1 MRDVN
6 SALLQAYYEVINGLS
21 IPVYEGEEPDDVKS
35 KIYCVISDVTN
46 IENSTDNSSD
56 TTSTIQ
62 ITINSWEY
70 KYNNSKNLN
79 TAANQILEAIK
90 PNSKSVLDLSLYGI
104 QMLNLNLQTDRTER
118 YGEVGGKIFIS
129 RILVFKQF
137 LVVFKMAFL

>member
-21 IPVYEGEEPDDVKS
+21 IPVYEGEEPDDVKD

-46 IENSTDNSSD
+46 VENSTDNSSD

-62 ITINSWEY
+62 ITVNSWEY

-79 TAANQILEAIK
+79 TVSNQILQAIK
-90 PNSKSVLDLSLYGI
+90 PNSKSVLDLSIYGI
-104 QMLNLNLQTDRTER
+104 QMLNLNVQTDRTER

-137 LVVFKMAFL
+137 LFIN

>member
-6 SALLQAYYEVINGLS
+6 SALLQAYYEVINGLA
-21 IPVYEGEEPDDVKS
+21 IPVYEGEEPDDVKD

-46 IENSTDNSSD
+46 VENSTDNSSD

-62 ITINSWEY
+62 ITVNSWEY

-79 TAANQILEAIK
+79 TVSNQILEAIK
-90 PNSKSVLDLSLYGI
+90 PNSKSVLDLSIYGI
-104 QMLNLNLQTDRTER
+104 QMLNLNVQTDRTER

-137 LVVFKMAFL
+137 LFIN

>member
-1 MRDVN
+1 MKDVN

-46 IENSTDNSSD
+46 VENSTDNSSD

-79 TAANQILEAIK
+79 TVANQILEAIK
-90 PNSKSVLDLSLYGI
+90 PNSKSVLDLSLYGL
-104 QMLNLNLQTDRTER
+104 QMLNLNVQTDRTER

-137 LVVFKMAFL
+137 LFIN

>member
-21 IPVYEGEEPDDVKS
+21 IPVYEGEEPDDVKD

-46 IENSTDNSSD
+46 VENSTDNSSD

-62 ITINSWEY
+62 ITVNSWEY

-79 TAANQILEAIK
+79 TVSNQILSAIK
-90 PNSKSVLDLSLYGI
+90 PDSKSVLDLSLYGI
-104 QMLNLNLQTDRTER
+104 QMLNLNVQTDRTER

-137 LVVFKMAFL
+137 LFIN

>member
-21 IPVYEGEEPDDVKS
+21 IPVYEGEEPDDVKD

-46 IENSTDNSSD
+46 VENSTDNSSD

-62 ITINSWEY
+62 ITLNSWEY

-79 TAANQILEAIK
+79 IVANQILQAIK
-90 PNSKSVLDLSLYGI
+90 PNSKSVLDLSIYGI
-104 QMLNLNLQTDRTER
+104 QMLNLNVQTDRTER

-137 LVVFKMAFL
+137 LFIN

>member
-21 IPVYEGEEPDDVKS
+21 IPVYEGEEPDDVKD

-46 IENSTDNSSD
+46 VENSTDNSSD

-62 ITINSWEY
+62 ITVNSWEY

-79 TAANQILEAIK
+79 TVSNQILLAIK
-90 PNSKSVLDLSLYGI
+90 PNSKSVLDLSLYGL
-104 QMLNLNLQTDRTER
+104 QMLNLNVQTDRTER

-137 LVVFKMAFL
+137 LFIN

>member
-1 MRDVN
+1 MKDVN

-21 IPVYEGEEPDDVKS
+21 IPVYEGEEPDDVKD

-79 TAANQILEAIK
+79 TVANQILEAIK
-90 PNSKSVLDLSLYGI
+90 PNSKSVLDLSLYGL
-104 QMLNLNLQTDRTER
+104 QMLNLNVQTDRTER

-137 LVVFKMAFL
+137 LFIN

>member
-21 IPVYEGEEPDDVKS
+21 IPVYEGEEPDDVKD

-46 IENSTDNSSD
+46 VENSTDNSSD

-62 ITINSWEY
+62 ITVNSWEY

-79 TAANQILEAIK
+79 TVSNQILSAIK
-90 PNSKSVLDLSLYGI
+90 PDSKSVLDLSIYGI
-104 QMLNLNLQTDRTER
+104 QMLNLNVQTDRTER

-137 LVVFKMAFL
+137 LFIN

>member
-1 MRDVN
+1 MKDVN
-6 SALLQAYYEVINGLS
+6 SALLQAYYEVINGLN
-21 IPVYEGEEPDDVKS
+21 IPVYEGEEPDDVKD

-79 TAANQILEAIK
+79 TVTNQILEAIK
-90 PNSKSVLDLSLYGI
+90 PNSKSVLDLSLYGL
-104 QMLNLNLQTDRTER
+104 QMLNLNVQTDRTER

-137 LVVFKMAFL
+137 LFIN

>member
-21 IPVYEGEEPDDVKS
+21 IPVYEGEEPDDVKD

-46 IENSTDNSSD
+46 VENSTDNSSD

-79 TAANQILEAIK
+79 TVSNQILSAIK
-90 PNSKSVLDLSLYGI
+90 PDSKSVLDLSIYGI
-104 QMLNLNLQTDRTER
+104 QMLNLNVQTDRTER

-137 LVVFKMAFL
+137 LFIN